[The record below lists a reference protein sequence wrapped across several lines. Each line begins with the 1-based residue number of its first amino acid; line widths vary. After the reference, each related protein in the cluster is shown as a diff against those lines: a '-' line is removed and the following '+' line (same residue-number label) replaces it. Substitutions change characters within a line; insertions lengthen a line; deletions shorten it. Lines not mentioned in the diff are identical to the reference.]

1 MREIFSQNY
10 TKCMEIA
17 KKLVEMLTL
26 IRENITGCTV
36 MGKLYL
42 GGVFICWTLENASK
56 AIPVGLYSIQN
67 SVSPKFK
74 RELPLIFNTTSVKS
88 SRGVRF
94 HRGNSY
100 KDSNACVLVGMGRDT
115 KKLTI
120 SESANAEMMVTMLC
134 RNVTKLAVVEEWA

>member
-1 MREIFSQNY
+1 M
-10 TKCMEIA
+10 
-17 KKLVEMLTL
+17 LVLVRDIHTES
-26 IRENITGCTV
+26 TV
-36 MGKLYL
+36 MGRLYL
-42 GGVFICWTLENASK
+42 GGVFVCWTLENATK
-56 AIPVGLYSIQN
+56 AIPVGLYTIQN

-74 RELPLIFNTTSVKS
+74 RELPLIFNATSVKS

-120 SESANAEMMVTMLC
+120 SESASAETMVTMLC
-134 RNVTKLAVVEEWA
+134 RHVTKLAVTEEWV